1 MLRVIL
7 ADDEAVIVKGL
18 KRLIDWK
25 KMDAVIIGEA
35 GNGKEAL
42 KLIREKKPDLVISDI
57 SMPELD
63 GLELLK
69 EINRMGLC
77 TRVIFI
83 SGYQEFSYAK
93 KAVTLGAVDYIL
105 KPVEKAE
112 LEGAI
117 RRAAGMI
124 DEKSRL
130 SILDEGEK
138 ETELADIFRRINGEQ
153 SYGEQELYRQFEAL
167 DIDVSGREFVGT
179 AFRLYMTR
187 SAASSNI
194 KIQELQKFA
203 AYNRLQKKLEEEGW
217 GFVIKKE
224 LNTCYTIFLLEPGE
238 EKRVLHM
245 RARKL
250 AEVMTSG
257 YPMVVKIGFGEWVK
271 EIGSLQLA
279 YKTSRFALELYYFTE
294 EDEIWYD
301 HIERRFEDSFE
312 DYQECYIKLLN
323 AYLSRKTSI
332 DSEINRIL
340 LVIKNLHFGSR
351 TAAVNRCVLLI
362 TEITQDLIAHYLI
375 DSDYREK
382 GEHVAEEIRSRPL
395 YRQACSMITEY
406 LKELFEII
414 NEGIGNSEVNE
425 IARIKQYISQN
436 FRENLTLEAMAEVAN
451 MNLYYFSSYFKKNTG
466 ENFKN
471 YLTGIRMKEAE
482 KLLRNTD
489 YKAYEIAEA
498 VGYKNVRQ
506 FNENFKSAFGKSP
519 NEYRREMRK
528 S

>member
-1 MLRVIL
+1 M
-7 ADDEAVIVKGL
+7 
-18 KRLIDWK
+18 
-25 KMDAVIIGEA
+25 
-35 GNGKEAL
+35 
-42 KLIREKKPDLVISDI
+42 
-57 SMPELD
+57 
-63 GLELLK
+63 
-69 EINRMGLC
+69 
-77 TRVIFI
+77 
-83 SGYQEFSYAK
+83 
-93 KAVTLGAVDYIL
+93 
-105 KPVEKAE
+105 
-112 LEGAI
+112 
-117 RRAAGMI
+117 
-124 DEKSRL
+124 
-130 SILDEGEK
+130 
-138 ETELADIFRRINGEQ
+138 
-153 SYGEQELYRQFEAL
+153 
-167 DIDVSGREFVGT
+167 
-179 AFRLYMTR
+179 
-187 SAASSNI
+187 
-194 KIQELQKFA
+194 
-203 AYNRLQKKLEEEGW
+203 
-217 GFVIKKE
+217 
-224 LNTCYTIFLLEPGE
+224 
-238 EKRVLHM
+238 
-245 RARKL
+245 
-250 AEVMTSG
+250 
-257 YPMVVKIGFGEWVK
+257 
-271 EIGSLQLA
+271 
-279 YKTSRFALELYYFTE
+279 
-294 EDEIWYD
+294 
-301 HIERRFEDSFE
+301 
-312 DYQECYIKLLN
+312 
-323 AYLSRKTSI
+323 
-332 DSEINRIL
+332 
-340 LVIKNLHFGSR
+340 
-351 TAAVNRCVLLI
+351 NRCVLLI